1 MAEKRGSGGSILNF
15 VLRNSLAVGVIV
27 VVLFM
32 FIPLPTAFIDLAMVI
47 NLALSFIILL
57 TVIYMK
63 RAADFTSFPRVV
75 LITTIFGLAI
85 NISSTRK
92 YSCSSGKNFRAYG
105 WAERNGSGVCEH
117 CCWR

>member
-47 NLALSFIILL
+47 TLRFLL
-57 TVIYMK
+57 
-63 RAADFTSFPRVV
+63 
-75 LITTIFGLAI
+75 
-85 NISSTRK
+85 
-92 YSCSSGKNFRAYG
+92 
-105 WAERNGSGVCEH
+105 
-117 CCWR
+117 